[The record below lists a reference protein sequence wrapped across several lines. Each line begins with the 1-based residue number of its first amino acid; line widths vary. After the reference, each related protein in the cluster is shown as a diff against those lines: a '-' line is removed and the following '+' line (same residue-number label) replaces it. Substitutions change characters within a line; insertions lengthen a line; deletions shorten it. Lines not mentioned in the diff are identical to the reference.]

1 MLFENSRYPT
11 RGIDA
16 EIPPTLQ
23 LFLWNCI
30 NLLPEER
37 NYLKV
42 FELKPLGDM
51 QQIKHTS
58 EQPEYRK
65 VYLIPAN
72 HPITAKIY
80 VIDSETYSTMLLA
93 EEY

>member
-1 MLFENSRYPT
+1 MFQNPRYLT
-11 RGIDA
+11 NGIDA
-16 EIPPTLQ
+16 TVPLAIQ
-23 LFLWNCI
+23 HFLWQCI
-30 NLLPEER
+30 DSMPEPCD
-37 NYLKV
+37 YLQV
-42 FELKPLGDM
+42 FDLSPHEGM
-51 QQIKHTS
+51 QCICHTS

-65 VYLIPAN
+65 VYLFPTD